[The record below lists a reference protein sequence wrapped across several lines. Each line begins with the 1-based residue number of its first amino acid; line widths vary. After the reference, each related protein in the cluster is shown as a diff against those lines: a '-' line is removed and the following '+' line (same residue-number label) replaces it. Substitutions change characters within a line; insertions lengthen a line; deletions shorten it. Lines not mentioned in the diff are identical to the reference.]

1 MQDVRTAMNLPQIQN
16 KTNEIEPFDMS
27 EGFFYIIYISYF
39 IISLTFITI
48 DGMEWIYRLFIWT
61 LRCVKLVLLY
71 SADNYMTNTFINQ
84 L

>member
-1 MQDVRTAMNLPQIQN
+1 MNLPQIQN

-48 DGMEWIYRLFIWT
+48 DGME
-61 LRCVKLVLLY
+61 
-71 SADNYMTNTFINQ
+71 
-84 L
+84 